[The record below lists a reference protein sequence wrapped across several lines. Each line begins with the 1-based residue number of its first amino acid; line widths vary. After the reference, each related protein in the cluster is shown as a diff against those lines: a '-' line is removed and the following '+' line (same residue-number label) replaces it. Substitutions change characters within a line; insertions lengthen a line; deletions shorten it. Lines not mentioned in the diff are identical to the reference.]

1 MPRGDANA
9 RGVRTP
15 GPGRHSR
22 LEAPSG
28 ILPPS
33 DRCESNSAMTEQRQ
47 SFGPGRVLAEVSLI
61 VALPIVGG
69 VIAGLVADNVLG
81 TSPLLVL
88 GGLLLGSLITASVL
102 YRYITANAARLR
114 GTGRA
119 GDGSAAGQRPDGT
132 AGNNSTDDA

>member
-1 MPRGDANA
+1 
-9 RGVRTP
+9 
-15 GPGRHSR
+15 
-22 LEAPSG
+22 
-28 ILPPS
+28 
-33 DRCESNSAMTEQRQ
+33 MTQQRQ

-88 GGLLLGSLITASVL
+88 GGLLLGSLITALVL

-114 GTGRA
+114 GTGRPRGMGHA
-119 GDGSAAGQRPDGT
+119 GDGSAGEQRQPDAT
-132 AGNNSTDDA
+132 AGRDSTDDA